1 MRITRSMDAS
11 MSSEADYNIAAATD
25 IKEGQIV
32 KLTGGLVV
40 LAAAGETAAILGV
53 AKENHSGVADAFNLK
68 NNGRTIRVF
77 DSPATVFEAPAPR
90 ATATSG
96 SATTM
101 AATGLAVFADDD
113 FNGGYIRLVSKT
125 ATSTNTDPIGKLYE
139 VTDFTAATKLF
150 TVASGQTHNVG
161 DVYEIYTP
169 VGFLK
174 GNLDSGIS
182 KLVLTTN
189 ANTPF
194 KVYGQDFDRG
204 LQLYVA
210 ALHINANKQS

>member
-11 MSSEADYNIAAATD
+11 ISSEADYNIAAATD

-40 LAAAGETAAILGV
+40 LATAGETGAILGV
-53 AKENHSGVADAFNLK
+53 AKENHTGVTDAFNVR
-68 NNGRTIRVF
+68 NNGRKIRIF
-77 DSPATVFEAPAPR
+77 DSPTSVFEAPAPR

-101 AATGLAVFADDD
+101 AATGLATFADDD
-113 FNGGYIRLVSKT
+113 FNGGYLKLVSKT

-139 VTDFTAATKLF
+139 ITDFTASTKLF

-161 DVYEIYTP
+161 DVYEIYAP

-174 GNLDSGIS
+174 GNLDSTIS

-194 KVYGQDFDRG
+194 KVYGQDFDLG
-204 LQLYVA
+204 LQYYVA
-210 ALHINANKQS
+210 ALHVNANKQS